1 MTEEVK
7 SLLNGNV
14 AILPTEGYVNESIA
28 DAIAVECERL
38 MDNGVKNFILNM
50 TQSRMIN
57 SVGIAIAVEIIEKAA
72 QRGGSLV
79 FCCVSPTIAK
89 TFQIMG
95 LLQLTAIFE
104 SEEDALQ
111 AMPG

>member
-1 MTEEVK
+1 MSEEVK
-7 SLLNGNV
+7 SLLQGNV
-14 AILPTEGYVNESIA
+14 AILPTEGYVNETIA
-28 DAIAVECERL
+28 EAIAVECERL
-38 MDNGVKNFILNM
+38 LEEGIKNFILNM

-57 SVGIAIAVEIIEKAA
+57 SVGIAIVVEIIEKAT
-72 QRGGSLV
+72 QEGGSLV
-79 FCCVSPTIAK
+79 FCGVSPTIAK

-95 LLQLTAIFE
+95 LLQLSAIFE

>member
-1 MTEEVK
+1 MSEEVK
-7 SLLNGNV
+7 SLLQGNV
-14 AILPTEGYVNESIA
+14 AILPTEGYVNETIVE
-28 DAIAVECERL
+28 AIAVECERL
-38 MDNGVKNFILNM
+38 LEEGIKNFILNM

-57 SVGIAIAVEIIEKAA
+57 SVGIAIVVEIIEKAT
-72 QRGGSLV
+72 QEGGSLV
-79 FCCVSPTIAK
+79 FCGVSPTIAK

-95 LLQLTAIFE
+95 LLQLSSIFE

>member
-1 MTEEVK
+1 MSEEVK
-7 SLLNGNV
+7 SLLHGNV
-14 AILPTEGYVNESIA
+14 AILPTEGYVNEPIA
-28 DAIAVECERL
+28 EAIAVECERL
-38 MDNGVKNFILNM
+38 LDDGIKNFILNM

-57 SVGIAIAVEIIEKAA
+57 SVGIAIVVEIIEKAA
-72 QRGGSLV
+72 QEGGSLV
-79 FCCVSPTIAK
+79 FCGVSPTIAK

-95 LLQLTAIFE
+95 LLQLSSIFE

>member
-1 MTEEVK
+1 MSEEVK
-7 SLLNGNV
+7 SLLQGNV
-14 AILPTEGYVNESIA
+14 AILPTEGYVNETIA
-28 DAIAVECERL
+28 EAIAVECERL
-38 MDNGVKNFILNM
+38 LEEGIKNFILNM

-57 SVGIAIAVEIIEKAA
+57 SVGIAIVVEIIEKAT
-72 QRGGSLV
+72 QEGGSLV
-79 FCCVSPTIAK
+79 FCGVSPTIAK

-95 LLQLTAIFE
+95 LLQLSSIFE

>member
-1 MTEEVK
+1 MSEEVK
-7 SLLNGNV
+7 SLLQGNV
-14 AILPTEGYVNESIA
+14 AILPTEGYVNETIA
-28 DAIAVECERL
+28 EAIAVECERVL
-38 MDNGVKNFILNM
+38 EEGINNFILNM

-57 SVGIAIAVEIIEKAA
+57 SVGIAIVVEIIEKAT
-72 QRGGSLV
+72 QEGGSLV
-79 FCCVSPTIAK
+79 FCGVSPTIAK

-95 LLQLTAIFE
+95 LLQLSSIFE

>member
-1 MTEEVK
+1 MSEEVK
-7 SLLNGNV
+7 SLLQGNV
-14 AILPTEGYVNESIA
+14 AILPTEGYVNETIA
-28 DAIAVECERL
+28 EAIAVACERL
-38 MDNGVKNFILNM
+38 LEEGIKNFILNM

-57 SVGIAIAVEIIEKAA
+57 SVGIAIVVEIIEKAT
-72 QRGGSLV
+72 QEGGSLV
-79 FCCVSPTIAK
+79 FCGVSPTIAK

-95 LLQLTAIFE
+95 LLQLSSIFE